1 MNTIFGLP
9 SHPLFVHAPIVL
21 MPMLFLLAL
30 VLAVRPS
37 WRLQAGWTL
46 VAGAAI
52 TVATTLAAKLSGES
66 LEEQFA
72 QDMGRHETLGNWTLI
87 MTFVLLIASAALW
100 FNDRRR
106 WEGEGGS
113 TSTLMLVVLLVAAAA
128 TTLMVLTGHAGAA
141 CSWGGASCDLVP
153 IPQ

>member
-1 MNTIFGLP
+1 
-9 SHPLFVHAPIVL
+9 VWAP
-21 MPMLFLLAL
+21 
-30 VLAVRPS
+30 
-37 WRLQAGWTL
+37 AGRRE
-46 VAGAAI
+46 VGGGGGI
-52 TVATTLAAKLSGES
+52 TGVTTLAAKLSGES